1 MLVNATAMLQAAKAG
16 HYGIAAFNTNDLE
29 WTRSILQA
37 AEATQSPVI
46 IQCTR
51 GAANW
56 QMGFKAVRDV
66 VADLVD
72 YMKITVPVAMHLD
85 HGTYEDCFE
94 AIDAG
99 FTSIMYD
106 GSHEASFDI
115 NVERTAEIVK
125 LCHSKGI
132 SVEAEV
138 GGIGGTEDGITA
150 KGELADPEECAT
162 IAATGID
169 FLACGI
175 GNIHGPYPEDWEG
188 LSFDQLEKIQAKTG
202 DLPLVLHGG
211 SGIPKEQVQ
220 KAVSLGVAKINVNT
234 ELQLVFAAATRKF
247 IESGKDLEGK
257 NYDPRKLLKPGFD
270 AIVDCATGLIKD
282 FGSDGKGWA

>member
-1 MLVNATAMLQAAKAG
+1 MLVNATAMLQSAVKG
-16 HYGIAAFNTNDLE
+16 HYGIAAFNTNNLE
-29 WTRSILQA
+29 WTRSILTA
-37 AEATQSPVI
+37 AEQTQSPVI

-56 QMGFKAVRDV
+56 QQGFKVVRNIV
-66 VADLVD
+66 QDLVD
-72 YMKITVPVAMHLD
+72 YMKITVPVAVHLD
-85 HGTYEDCFE
+85 HGTYEDCFD

-106 GSHEASFDI
+106 GSHEPTFEI
-115 NVERTAEIVK
+115 NLERTAEIVK

-138 GGIGGTEDGITA
+138 GGIGGVEDGVA
-150 KGELADPEECAT
+150 SDGELADPQECKA
-162 IAATGID
+162 IADTGID

-175 GNIHGPYPEDWEG
+175 GNIHGLYPDNWQG
-188 LSFDQLEKIQAKTG
+188 LSMDRLAEIKALTG

-211 SGIPKEQVQ
+211 TGIPTPMVQ
-220 KAVSLGVAKINVNT
+220 EAISNCVAKINVNT
-234 ELQLVFAAATRKF
+234 DLQVVMAKATREF
-247 IESGKDLEGK
+247 IISGQDLKGK

-270 AIVDCATGLIKD
+270 AIVTRAVELIKD
-282 FGSDGKGWA
+282 FGSDDKGWS

>member
-1 MLVNATAMLQAAKAG
+1 MLVNATAMLQAAVKG

-37 AEATQSPVI
+37 AEELQTPVI
-46 IQCTR
+46 IQCTA
-51 GAANW
+51 GAAKW
-56 QMGFKAVRDV
+56 QMGFKVVRDV

-72 YMKITVPVAMHLD
+72 YMNITVPVAMHLD
-85 HGTYEDCFE
+85 HGSYEDCFK

-106 GSHEASFDI
+106 GSHEPTFEI
-115 NVERTAEIVK
+115 NMERTAEIVK

-138 GGIGGTEDGITA
+138 GGIGGVEDGVTS
-150 KGELADPEECAT
+150 KGELADPQQCKA
-162 IAATGID
+162 IADTGID

-175 GNIHGPYPEDWEG
+175 GNIHGLYPENWAG
-188 LSFDQLEKIQAKTG
+188 LSFDRLSEIKALVG

-211 SGIPKEQVQ
+211 TGIPTDMVQ
-220 KAVSLGVAKINVNT
+220 KAIGMGIAKINVNT
-234 ELQLVFAAATRKF
+234 DLQVAFAKATRAYV
-247 IESGKDLEGK
+247 EAGKDLQGK
-257 NYDPRKLLKPGFD
+257 GYDPRKLLKPGRE
-270 AIVDCATGLIKD
+270 AIVTRAKELIVD
-282 FGSDGKGWA
+282 FGSAGKGWA